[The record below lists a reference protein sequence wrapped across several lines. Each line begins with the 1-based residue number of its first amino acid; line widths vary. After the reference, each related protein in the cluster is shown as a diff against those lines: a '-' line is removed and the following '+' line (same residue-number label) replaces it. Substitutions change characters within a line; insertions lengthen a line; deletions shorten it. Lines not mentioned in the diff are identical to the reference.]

1 MWSVRMAGHME
12 REARR
17 HTNVPKVGRREKMC
31 GHTRPDM
38 AVPQEGNKSVRTS
51 RKPQL
56 ETQQVKTAHGRL
68 PNCFIS
74 GATRGPLGKN
84 VWLRMSGHMSDG
96 FTENGPAQRQHRS
109 AALCQ
114 WLKRVNLL
122 IRSNFAEDGRVQEK
136 EKEKKVS
143 SSALSTAG

>member
-1 MWSVRMAGHME
+1 
-12 REARR
+12 
-17 HTNVPKVGRREKMC
+17 
-31 GHTRPDM
+31 
-38 AVPQEGNKSVRTS
+38 
-51 RKPQL
+51 
-56 ETQQVKTAHGRL
+56 
-68 PNCFIS
+68 
-74 GATRGPLGKN
+74 
-84 VWLRMSGHMSDG
+84 MSDG